1 MSKLIKNSP
10 FIRDDWT
17 ADSLESGWQVIA
29 NLAKTKYK
37 LDWYDPNFEVV
48 NFEDML
54 HIYTGSLPVM
64 YSHWSFGRQYI
75 EMHKQYLNDRMGT
88 AYEVV
93 FNTNPSLCYLL
104 EHNSP
109 TMQALV
115 QCHASVG
122 HSSFFKNNIYFKE
135 HTNAGSILPFLK
147 NMKLFIEDCEQQ
159 HGAKEVEILL
169 DMCHALSL
177 YAIDRRPLH
186 KKTNKEKAKIALER
200 SLNKDRDYD
209 LTLELGKKDETTT
222 TGNGRLREENI
233 LKFIGKFS
241 PALKQWQR
249 DIIDIYCKI
258 QQYLYPQML
267 TKLMNEGFASF
278 WHHTLMTDLGELG
291 YLEAGQSIEFLH
303 SHCSVLKQ
311 YDFDS
316 KYYSGVNPYKLGYE
330 MFKDIRRICE
340 NPTEE
345 DKEWFPALIGKD
357 WVEEVKFAAYN
368 FKDESFIQQYLSP
381 KLMRDLKLFVL
392 NDDENNE
399 DYQVSAIHD
408 DEGYKE
414 IRSKLAKNY
423 LFGNHIP
430 DIYVEGWD
438 VKKRRT
444 LYLVV
449 QEHNGRELQGNDDGT
464 SQSEATLDMISKY
477 WPFPISIKYIRTDG
491 EEIRLEK

>member
-1 MSKLIKNSP
+1 MKKVKNSP
-10 FIRDDWT
+10 FLLDDWT
-17 ADSLESGWQVIA
+17 GQSLEDGWNIIA
-29 NLAKTKYK
+29 KLAKEKYN
-37 LDWYDPNFEVV
+37 LDWYNPNFEVV

-75 EMHKQYLNDRMGT
+75 ELHKQYLADRMGT

-135 HTNAGSILPFLK
+135 HTNANSIMPFLK
-147 NMKLFIEDCEQQ
+147 NMKIFIGECEHQ
-159 HGAKEVEILL
+159 HGAKEVESLL

-177 YAIDRRPLH
+177 YAIDRRPIRN
-186 KKTNKEKAKIALER
+186 KTNKEKEAVRLER

-209 LTLELGKKDETTT
+209 LTQQLGDKTTKSAP
-222 TGNGRLREENI
+222 GSGRLREENI

-249 DIIDIYCKI
+249 DIISIYCKI

-278 WHHTLMTDLGELG
+278 WHHTLMTDLGDLG

-311 YDFDS
+311 HDFDS
-316 KYYSGVNPYKLGYE
+316 KYYNGVNPYKLGFE

-345 DKEWFPALIGKD
+345 DKEWFPGLIGKN
-357 WVEEVKFAAYN
+357 WIEEVKFAAYN
-368 FKDESFIQQYLSP
+368 FKDESFIGQYLSP

-392 NDDENNE
+392 NDSCDNNE
-399 DYQVSAIHD
+399 YEITHIHD
-408 DEGYKE
+408 DDGYKE
-414 IRSKLAKNY
+414 IRSKLSKQY

-438 VKKRRT
+438 FKKRRT
-444 LYLVV
+444 LYLVI
-449 QEHNGRELQGNDDGT
+449 QEHNGVEIKDDDTGACK
-464 SQSEATLDMISKY
+464 SEAVMDMIKKY
-477 WPFPISIKYIRTDG
+477 WPFPVHIKYIKTDG
-491 EEIRLEK
+491 EEIPFAE